1 MSIHSM
7 KIVPNSEGEQYFMEL
22 LKKVDVKPNSV
33 ICRLGSVFGTDYN
46 EYILS
51 DGLYRQIQDYL
62 KNIKEEEA

>member
-22 LKKVDVKPNSV
+22 LKKVGVKPNSV

-62 KNIKEEEA
+62 KYVKEEEA